1 MNRHKALQ
9 VSTDHKIMLTL
20 SIKTHIRK
28 KLLRWFK
35 RNSRDLPWRKTR
47 DPYAIWISEIMLQQT
62 QVDTVIPYYRKFLKT
77 FPAVKPLAG
86 ADLSKVLKLW
96 EGLGYYSRA
105 RNLHRASRVIAEK
118 FHGSIP
124 DNSKDLLSLPG
135 IGRYTAGAILSIAHN
150 KEAAILDGNVKR
162 VLSRL
167 FAVSGNPAEKETEEA
182 LWQISEALVPEKS
195 PGDFNQA
202 LMDLGSMVCTPRD
215 PQCVKCPLRDDC
227 TGTAS
232 GDPER
237 YPSRKI
243 RKAIPHIEAVAGVI
257 MKDGKVL
264 VRQRAAEGLLGGLWE
279 FPNWEVNPSAP
290 RHQRRGLLRVNPER
304 RFVSPPSKA
313 GLSAVER
320 VKDQKNATRRL
331 RLRTC
336 IKKEIGM
343 KADIG
348 EPIGVFQQTFS
359 HFRLTLHVYR
369 CEAGHGEAAGEW
381 VSTKKLGQL
390 PMSRI
395 HRRIAQTISD
405 RRFQIEISHPSTIW
419 QNNSLL

>member
-1 MNRHKALQ
+1 
-9 VSTDHKIMLTL
+9 
-20 SIKTHIRK
+20 
-28 KLLRWFK
+28 
-35 RNSRDLPWRKTR
+35 
-47 DPYAIWISEIMLQQT
+47 MLQQT

-150 KEAAILDGNVKR
+150 KHAAILDGNVKR

-167 FAVSGNPAEKETEEA
+167 FAVSGSPAEKETEEA
-182 LWQISEALVPEKS
+182 LWRISESLVPGKR

-215 PQCVKCPLRDDC
+215 PRCVKCPLRDEC

-232 GDPER
+232 GNPER

-290 RHQRRGLLRVNPER
+290 RHKRRGLLRVDPER
-304 RFVSPPSKA
+304 RFVSPPSKT

-320 VKDQKNATRRL
+320 VKEKKDSSVRL
-331 RLRTC
+331 RIRLSSRV
-336 IKKEIGM
+336 KKEIGI
-343 KADIG
+343 KAEG
-348 EPIGVFQQTFS
+348 WEPIGVFQQTFS

-369 CEAGHGEAAGEW
+369 CEASQGEAAGEW
-381 VSTKKLGQL
+381 VSAKKLDQL

-405 RRFQIEISHPSTIW
+405 LRLQISD
-419 QNNSLL
+419 